1 MRALLVVIAI
11 TLCGCQQSPT
21 EFSPGARF
29 YGCNV
34 TEVPGGRLLQ
44 CPGAEDVPIMDGTD
58 GTDGTNGT
66 DGTDGTNGADG
77 TDALVTIIDPCGDGP
92 GADEVLLVYSG
103 GRVVAWY
110 LNVGLVELTANVA
123 YVTTDAQHC
132 RFSVT
137 ELGEVRYDQ

>member
-29 YGCNV
+29 YGCSV

-44 CPGAEDVPIMDGTD
+44 CPGAEDVPIMD
-58 GTDGTNGT
+58 GT

-110 LNVGLVELTANVA
+110 FNIGLVELTANVA

-137 ELGEVRYDQ
+137 ELGEVRDDQ